1 MNDSTRTETDPYQ
14 LLPGLSSDEYESL
27 RADIAANGLR
37 DPIVLRSGTGEIV
50 DGHHRVRIC
59 AEIGIDPD
67 VLEIEFASDAEAKAY
82 ALRVNTNR
90 RQMSSQ
96 QWRTVREEQR
106 RVYWELRAMPGWTQ
120 GLAAARVGI
129 PEGTAKRWESEARKA
144 TESESDGPS
153 TTKVRPNDSSTD
165 EAAPEAEQ
173 TPPPKPW
180 DNRVKLSQEERDHL
194 YLLVAEFGY
203 TQAEAAAEY
212 KVSQQIVSKIVSEGR
227 KKEAKAAKKREL
239 EEAAARA
246 EQEAAEATPLVIEPG
261 SWTDVGPH
269 RLYCGDSS
277 DPDFIKATAGAA
289 FAFADP
295 PYNADAATWDTGF
308 EWNHDYLIDVAP
320 IVAVTPGIS
329 AIPEFM
335 RRTDMP
341 YAWSMAAHVSNG
353 MTRGAVG
360 FGNWI
365 YVALFSNGSVH
376 RNAQDH
382 HTVTVGTH
390 PGAEDHKGRKPP
402 KLLAWLIDLYTDPG
416 DLVIDPFSGSG
427 TTLFVAEELG
437 RRCITAEIDPDY
449 CANIVSAYRSR
460 EVAA

>member
-1 MNDSTRTETDPYQ
+1 MTDATRRETDPYQ

-27 RADIAANGLR
+27 KADIAANGLR
-37 DPIVLRSGTGEIV
+37 DPIVLRAGTGEIV
-50 DGHHRVRIC
+50 DGHHRFRIC
-59 AEIGIDPD
+59 AEIGVDPD
-67 VLEIEFASDAEAKAY
+67 VLEIEFDSDVETQAY

-96 QWRTVREEQR
+96 QWRTVRDEQR

-129 PEGTAKRWESEARKA
+129 PEGTAAWWESEARKTNA
-144 TESESDGPS
+144 PEPSQPDITILGSKDSNTSES
-153 TTKVRPNDSSTD
+153 
-165 EAAPEAEQ
+165 APDAEQ

-194 YLLVAEFGY
+194 YLLVSEFGY

-212 KVSQQIVSKIVSEGR
+212 KVSQPIVSKIVRDGR
-227 KKEAKAAKKREL
+227 KKEAKARKKREL

-246 EQEAAEATPLVIEPG
+246 EQEAAEATALVIEPG
-261 SWTDVGPH
+261 TWTEIGPH

-277 DPDFIKATAGAA
+277 DPEFIEATSGAA

-308 EWNHDYLIDVAP
+308 VWNHDYLIDVAP

-329 AIPEFM
+329 AIPAFM

-341 YAWSMAAHVSNG
+341 YVWSMAAHVSNG

-365 YVALFSNGSVH
+365 YVALFATGSVH
-376 RNAQDH
+376 RGAQDH

-402 KLLAWLIDLYTDPG
+402 KLLAWLIDLYTEPG
-416 DLVIDPFSGSG
+416 DLVIDPFAGSG

-437 RRCITAEIDPDY
+437 RRCITAEIDPGY
-449 CANIVSAYRSR
+449 CADIVNSYRAR